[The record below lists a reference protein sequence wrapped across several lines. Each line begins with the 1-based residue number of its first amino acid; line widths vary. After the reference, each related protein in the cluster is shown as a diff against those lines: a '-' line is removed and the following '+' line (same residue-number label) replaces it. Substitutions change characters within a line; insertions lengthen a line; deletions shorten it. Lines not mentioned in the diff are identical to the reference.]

1 MCVMRYKRC
10 GVHGSHARI
19 LRGAGI
25 ASESRGGTVAAGGGG
40 VRGGGREEVSD
51 AVSLS
56 VRPEWGGMGRRRLR
70 LN

>member
-1 MCVMRYKRC
+1 M
-10 GVHGSHARI
+10 ARTRASSAVQG
-19 LRGAGI
+19 LHPKAEAGPWRRAGI
-25 ASESRGGTVAAGGGG
+25 G